1 MQPTDVYV
9 ADGYSGSSR
18 SREREAK
25 LLEAVEAVVA
35 LVDTV
40 DDAILRG
47 ARLQA
52 AATLLASGRVRSS
65 MEAAEMVHILEY
77 DLEAVTERDGGA
89 PPPEDGHREGP

>member
-9 ADGYSGSSR
+9 ADGYR
-18 SREREAK
+18 REDPRTSREREAK
-25 LLEAVEAVVA
+25 LLEAVEAVAA

-77 DLEAVTERDGGA
+77 DLEAVTERDGGVA
-89 PPPEDGHREGP
+89 SEEPPE